1 MRTPTLRQTPLTVIA
16 LLMLG
21 GGANAQEIEQLR
33 PFTCATGYTN
43 TLNHVVFGSI
53 QGTNKA
59 AAYLARS
66 FFRCYKKK
74 TVELREACITK
85 TRARHYKWT
94 QQWLYNVPE
103 CLDRAGIMDQTI
115 ARMRT
120 FAERIYCDGGHSKC
134 QSAAVRLTGDFALRM
149 IGLHMGY
156 WGPFWNS
163 GVCCQEYE
171 DAPILKFNNQL
182 EKLPDDCPPCMDMT
196 TFATDLDQHIDDHN
210 GDTYCATESA
220 LREQLGN

>member
-1 MRTPTLRQTPLTVIA
+1 MRTLMLRQAPLAVVA

-21 GGANAQEIEQLR
+21 GSANAQEIEQLK

-43 TLNHVVFGSI
+43 TLQHVVFGNV
-53 QGTNKA
+53 QGVNNA

-74 TVELREACITK
+74 TVEQREECITK
-85 TRARHYKWT
+85 VRDRHYKWT
-94 QQWLYNVPE
+94 LQVKYNTPE
-103 CLDRAGIMDQTI
+103 CLDKRGIMNSTV

-120 FAERIYCDGGHSKC
+120 FAERIYCDGGQSKC
-134 QSAAVRLTGDFALRM
+134 QKAAVRLAGDFALRM

-156 WGPFWNS
+156 WQAFWTDQT
-163 GVCCQEYE
+163 CCQEFE
-171 DAPILKFNNQL
+171 DAPILKFNNQI

-196 TFATDLDQHIDDHN
+196 NFATDLDQHIDAHN
-210 GDTYCATESA
+210 GDTYCVSESEV
-220 LREQLGN
+220 REQQ